1 MKKTIL
7 ILTMAIMVIA
17 TYSLSAFSQ
26 DKPKP
31 KKDTIN
37 MDTNAKPTKYYAV
50 EDEKT
55 GAKGG
60 KSGVTEIAIIAGI
73 AVIIIGGIVFF
84 VMRKKNK

>member
-1 MKKTIL
+1 MKKSVLVFSITLVLLLCGMNIV
-7 ILTMAIMVIA
+7 MA
-17 TYSLSAFSQ
+17 Q